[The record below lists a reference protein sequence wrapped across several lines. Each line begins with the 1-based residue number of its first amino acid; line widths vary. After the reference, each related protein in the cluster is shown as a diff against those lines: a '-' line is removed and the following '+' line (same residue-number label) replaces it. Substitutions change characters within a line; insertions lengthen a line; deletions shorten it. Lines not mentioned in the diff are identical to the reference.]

1 MKCSESL
8 NNWQRLCLFWTM
20 RITDFFEYLWI
31 LCMQLYAFGLQE
43 KKILQ
48 VAFTAFCHRKVLD
61 WIKQSVWSTYY
72 DCLIFNRNDLSHTVP
87 GKQWKKNMPR
97 LGVLNVFDWARW
109 LCYRAFDAIYY
120 FLCELIFK
128 SIRFAFCAYRTMWIW
143 ELMNR
148 PPKNSTP
155 PCKYFGG
162 FLKHDGFRW
171 NIMWAKE

>member
-1 MKCSESL
+1 MLWEFKQLTKVMFVLDHENC
-8 NNWQRLCLFWTM
+8 RFF
-20 RITDFFEYLWI
+20 RIFKNSVHAIICFRTSR
-31 LCMQLYAFGLQE
+31 
-43 KKILQ
+43 KKKFLQ

-109 LCYRAFDAIYY
+109 LCYRAFDATYH